1 MIAIMSMLV
10 MSCGNVW
17 GKTDSKVES
26 NLIKAEKHLEQG
38 ELYMAK
44 KLVEKVLDDD
54 KNNPRG
60 QQLMAQILDQEIS
73 RRMEIF
79 KDTAPEE
86 FTSTEKSNEIKTWIE
101 RAKSFM
107 AIHQYDQATLAAEKV
122 FEYEP
127 QNLEASR
134 LLDEIK
140 MYALQEGKAQSV
152 VVQEMAHDES
162 KQRVGLYEKQ
172 AEEAIMK
179 NMWGTARLAAEKIL
193 LLEPNNEKA
202 LGFVKQ
208 INQHRQNAREN
219 H

>member
-1 MIAIMSMLV
+1 MSLMV
-10 MSCGNVW
+10 VSCGSAW
-17 GKTDSKVES
+17 GKTDSKLES
-26 NLIKAEKHLEQG
+26 NLMKAEKHLEQG

-44 KLVEKVLDDD
+44 KSVEKVLDAD
-54 KNNPRG
+54 KENPRG

-79 KDTAPEE
+79 KDTAPED
-86 FTSTEKSNEIKTWIE
+86 FTASEKSGEIKTWLE

-122 FEYEP
+122 FEYDP

-140 MYALQEGKAQSV
+140 SYAIQEGKAQSFL
-152 VVQEMAHDES
+152 VQEMAHDES
-162 KQRVGLYEKQ
+162 RQRVTLYEKQ
-172 AEEAIMK
+172 AQEAIAK
-179 NMWGTARLAAEKIL
+179 NMWGTARLASEKIL

-202 LGFVKQ
+202 LAFVKQ
-208 INQHRQNAREN
+208 INQHRQNSQEN